1 MVLGSPGS
9 GCTTL
14 LKTLSNQTTGYH
26 SVSGDVHFSSLTPDT
41 LANHYRGDVQYCPED
56 DIHFPTLTVAETLL
70 FAAKTRTP
78 RNRLEGQKRADFERH
93 LVKILLNVFG
103 LDKVADTKVGDA
115 YIRGISGGQKKR
127 VSLAEVL
134 ATRCLVGSWDGA
146 TKGLECVHCQLALG

>member
-1 MVLGSPGS
+1 MLMRLRHLRCLEVDVSEWDPAPTHFAALRAL
-9 GCTTL
+9 TFEL
-14 LKTLSNQTTGYH
+14 LLYCP
-26 SVSGDVHFSSLTPDT
+26 SVS
-41 LANHYRGDVQYCPED
+41 
-56 DIHFPTLTVAETLL
+56 TVVFVYE
-70 FAAKTRTP
+70 
-78 RNRLEGQKRADFERH
+78 FERH

-146 TKGLECVHCQLALG
+146 TKGLECVHCRLVLRWMLTSLPARQQLWSSYRLFVLLRMPLG